1 MPEEDERIDALN
13 ERLQYNALNER
24 LKDAEDQL
32 EFIASA
38 LRLLMRCEE
47 ENEARL
53 ERLENGK

>member
-1 MPEEDERIDALN
+1 MTEADEQAATI
-13 ERLQYNALNER
+13 EER

-53 ERLENGK
+53 ERLENRK